1 MSTIRI
7 DIADDA
13 DLSIFSVDLDEDDR
27 APFSYDLMVSGLS
40 DSTDV
45 EVQLPGRGIPGAV
58 ILHGTSASIGALGE
72 LRALPWVED
81 ATAS

>member
-13 DLSIFSVDLDEDDR
+13 DLSIFFAQEDDC
-27 APFSYDLMVSGLS
+27 APFNYDLMVSGLS
-40 DSTDV
+40 SSTDV